1 MKRIIVVLV
10 MILAMVAMLAS
21 APMYA
26 EESTA
31 DTTADT
37 TTDTTVTDPSF
48 KEEVQETYH
57 TILSRMG
64 EWFGSNVNVI
74 VPIASG
80 AVLLVATVI
89 TFIKNKKWIS
99 IVFGG
104 IKKLL
109 EMLTGVNTSQGD
121 VAGKVDGLDAD
132 VKAMLADFKALKD
145 GEEERSKM
153 TAAVLVE
160 MTTALEMLQ
169 TAYANNRNAPQA
181 FKDIINARYA
191 HCMKLV
197 DSDEDL
203 NACVVAV
210 KHSLEEAHTV
220 DGGGEPDGIKEV

>member
-10 MILAMVAMLAS
+10 MILATISVLA
-21 APMYA
+21 AVPVFA
-26 EESTA
+26 EE
-31 DTTADT
+31 TTADT

-64 EWFGSNVNVI
+64 EWFGSNANVI

-80 AVLLVATVI
+80 VVLLVAIVI
-89 TFIKNKKWIS
+89 TIIKNKKWIS

-109 EMLTGVNTSQGD
+109 EMLAGVNTSQGD

-160 MTTALEMLQ
+160 MTTALKMLQ
-169 TAYANNRNAPQA
+169 TAYANNRNVPQS
-181 FKDIINARYA
+181 FKDLVNYDYS

-197 DSDEDL
+197 DDDKALS
-203 NACVVAV
+203 ACVAAV
-210 KHSLEEAHTV
+210 KHSLEDTNTE
-220 DGGGEPDGIKEV
+220 GGDVAGEV

>member
-1 MKRIIVVLV
+1 MKRIIIVFM
-10 MILAMVAMLAS
+10 MILATISVLA
-21 APMYA
+21 AVPVFA
-26 EESTA
+26 EETTA

-37 TTDTTVTDPSF
+37 NTDTTVIDPSF

-74 VPIASG
+74 VPTASG
-80 AVLLVATVI
+80 VVLLVATVI

-104 IKKLL
+104 VKKLL

-169 TAYANNRNAPQA
+169 TAYANNRNVPQS
-181 FKDIINARYA
+181 FKDVINVKYSKGMSA
-191 HCMKLV
+191 V
-197 DSDEDL
+197 DNDEAL
-203 NACVVAV
+203 SACVAAV
-210 KHSLEEAHTV
+210 KHSLEDTNTEGG
-220 DGGGEPDGIKEV
+220 DGAGEV

>member
-1 MKRIIVVLV
+1 MKRILIVCV

-21 APMYA
+21 VPMYA
-26 EESTA
+26 EETTA

-74 VPIASG
+74 APIASG
-80 AVLLVATVI
+80 VVLLVATVI

-99 IVFGG
+99 IIFGG
-104 IKKLL
+104 VKKLL
-109 EMLTGVNTSQGD
+109 EMLTGINTSQGD

-169 TAYANNRNAPQA
+169 TAYANNRNVPQS
-181 FKDIINARYA
+181 FKDVINVKYSKGMSA
-191 HCMKLV
+191 V
-197 DSDEDL
+197 DNDEAL
-203 NACVVAV
+203 AACVAAV
-210 KHSLEEAHTV
+210 KHSLEDTNT
-220 DGGGEPDGIKEV
+220 DGGDDAGEV

>member
-1 MKRIIVVLV
+1 MN
-10 MILAMVAMLAS
+10 
-21 APMYA
+21 
-26 EESTA
+26 A
-31 DTTADT
+31 DGTLSQ
-37 TTDTTVTDPSF
+37 TDTTVTDPSF

-64 EWFGSNVNVI
+64 EWFGSNANVI

-80 AVLLVATVI
+80 VVLLVAIVI
-89 TFIKNKKWIS
+89 TIIKNKKWIS

-109 EMLTGVNTSQGD
+109 EMLAGVNTSQGD

-160 MTTALEMLQ
+160 MTTALKMLQ
-169 TAYANNRNAPQA
+169 TAYANNRNVTQS
-181 FKDIINARYA
+181 FKDLVNYDYS

-197 DSDEDL
+197 DNDEAL
-203 NACVVAV
+203 AACVAAV
-210 KHSLEEAHTV
+210 KHSLEDTNTE
-220 DGGGEPDGIKEV
+220 GGDSGAGEV

>member
-1 MKRIIVVLV
+1 MKRILIVCV

-21 APMYA
+21 VPMYA
-26 EESTA
+26 EETTA
-31 DTTADT
+31 DTTADI

-74 VPIASG
+74 VPTASG
-80 AVLLVATVI
+80 ALLLVAIVI

-104 IKKLL
+104 VKKLL
-109 EMLTGVNTSQGD
+109 ELLTGVNTSQGD
-121 VAGKVDGLDAD
+121 VAGKVDRMDAD
-132 VKAMLADFKALKD
+132 VKAMMADFKALKD

-153 TAAVLVE
+153 NAAVLVE
-160 MTTALEMLQ
+160 MTTALKMLQ
-169 TAYANNRNAPQA
+169 TAYSNSRNVPQS
-181 FKDIINARYA
+181 FKDLVNYDFS

-197 DSDEDL
+197 DDDEAL
-203 NACVVAV
+203 AACVAAV
-210 KHSLEEAHTV
+210 KHSLEDTNTEGG
-220 DGGGEPDGIKEV
+220 DGAGEV